1 MYFGIDPLYIFLML
15 PVFIFSLWAQFKV
28 KSSFS
33 RFSKI
38 NIESGLTGAKVA
50 KIILEKNGITDVK
63 IEQTMGWLSDHYSP
77 MQRVLSLSRDVY
89 NSSSIAA
96 VGVAA
101 HEVGHAIQHSKGML
115 IMRMWMALAKP
126 TAIISNASIF
136 LIIIGFIL
144 QMFMLAKI
152 GLLFFLC
159 VVIFQIITLPL
170 EFNASSRA
178 KELLFNYGLINH
190 DERNGVSSV
199 LTSAALT
206 YVAAAAAAVTQLL
219 YFAFRLGLFGGRRN

>member
-1 MYFGIDPLYIFLML
+1 MYFGIDPLYIFMMV
-15 PVFIFSLWAQFKV
+15 PVFIFSIWAQFKI

-38 NIESGLTGAKVA
+38 EIESGLTGAKVA

-77 MQRVLSLSRDVY
+77 MQRVLSLSKDVY

-101 HEVGHAIQHSKGML
+101 HEVGHAIQHYKGML

-170 EFNASSRA
+170 EFNASNRA
-178 KELLFNYGLINH
+178 KELLFNYGLITH
-190 DERNGVSSV
+190 DERKGVSSV

-206 YVAAAAAAVTQLL
+206 YVAAAVASVTQLL
-219 YFAFRLGLFGGRRN
+219 YFALRLGLFGGRRS